1 MTNGLPL
8 SHYSRQWLGLV
19 AAKAKLLPT
28 RQGER
33 WLLHL
38 TLGNPHAR
46 TVTLHLRWSG
56 VQWQLLSLTN
66 AEDWRTM
73 SQVSWLTCSVPA
85 LVTVIVWRVT
95 PYPKRRL
102 AMPKQPIAV
111 ELEAINREGETQ
123 VVRDSGLPVHGYS
136 VYLRAMEASELA
148 LATWVAEYDTIG
160 PAYQLAER
168 LSIALA
174 IPLTVLVPE
183 SLMPVKSESAATA
196 GAITT
201 AS

>member
-1 MTNGLPL
+1 M
-8 SHYSRQWLGLV
+8 
-19 AAKAKLLPT
+19 
-28 RQGER
+28 
-33 WLLHL
+33 
-38 TLGNPHAR
+38 
-46 TVTLHLRWSG
+46 
-56 VQWQLLSLTN
+56 
-66 AEDWRTM
+66 
-73 SQVSWLTCSVPA
+73 
-85 LVTVIVWRVT
+85 
-95 PYPKRRL
+95 
-102 AMPKQPIAV
+102 
-111 ELEAINREGETQ
+111 
-123 VVRDSGLPVHGYS
+123 RDSGLPVHGYS